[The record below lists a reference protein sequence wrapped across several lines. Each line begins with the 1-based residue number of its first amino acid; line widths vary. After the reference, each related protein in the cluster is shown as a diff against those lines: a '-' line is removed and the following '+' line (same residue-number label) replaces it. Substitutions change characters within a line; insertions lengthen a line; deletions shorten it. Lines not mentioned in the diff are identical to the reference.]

1 MKTLKVELGERSYP
15 IYVSRGIISV
25 IGKIFKDLGCSQKC
39 LMITDKTVGGLYGGM
54 VQSSLTECG
63 FFIHTVIIEDGEAS
77 KSLSV
82 AEKIYGKALGCGLD
96 RNSIIVALGGGV
108 VGDLAGFI
116 ASTYMRGIPY
126 VQVPTSLLAQ
136 VDSSVGGKVAVNY
149 QQVKNLIGAFYQPAA
164 VLIDP
169 MALDSLP
176 AREFKSGMA
185 EVIKYGAIWDPGLF
199 AVLEKQV
206 HDVLNLD
213 PDIIENMVL
222 RSCEIK
228 AEVVSA
234 DEREKGL
241 RSILNFGHSFG
252 HAVEVLGGLNILKHG
267 ESVAVGMCMAAR
279 TAHLM
284 GSLSKEDADRIVSIV
299 ASYGLPT
306 RPPFEINPNS
316 LQEIMLKDKK
326 NRGKKTALV
335 LPEMI
340 GKVNLVFF
348 SQEELEPLLRSVCLL

>member
-15 IYVSRGIISV
+15 IYVRRGIISG
-25 IGKIFKDLGCSQKC
+25 IGEIFRDLGCSQKC
-39 LMITDKTVGGLYGGM
+39 LMITDKTVGGLYGRM
-54 VQSSLTECG
+54 VQSSLAECG
-63 FFIHTVIIEDGEAS
+63 FLIQTVIVADGEGS

-82 AEKIYGKALGCGLD
+82 AENIYGEALNCGLD
-96 RNSIIVALGGGV
+96 RDSFVAALGGGV

-169 MALDSLP
+169 LTLDSLP

-185 EVIKYGAIWDPGLF
+185 EVIKYGVIWDAGLF
-199 AVLEKQV
+199 AVLEKKV

-213 PDIIENMVL
+213 PDIIEDMVL

-241 RSILNFGHSFG
+241 RSILNYGHSFG
-252 HAVEVLGGLNILKHG
+252 HAVEVLGDLNILKHG

-279 TAHLM
+279 TAHLL
-284 GSLSKEDADRIVSIV
+284 GILSKEDQDRIVSIIGD
-299 ASYGLPT
+299 YGLPT

-335 LPEMI
+335 LPERI
-340 GKVNLVFF
+340 GKVNLHFF
-348 SQEELEPLLRSVCLL
+348 NQEELGPLLRAVCLF